1 MFGHMA
7 SMLIMKKA
15 LFTLLCWYIR
25 RIFLVPSYS
34 WELFVFTIKV
44 VKLYDS
50 SSNSREINGSS
61 PSNSFTTNSL
71 VSSKVISARLSS
83 SDGLDLSSLNKTLFI
98 VQFSGYSL
106 ISISEISTSWTPWP
120 IMKLVDIDSS
130 SLTKETCGQILA
142 TSISKRVQ
150 RVSPPWVSYLR

>member
-1 MFGHMA
+1 
-7 SMLIMKKA
+7 
-15 LFTLLCWYIR
+15 
-25 RIFLVPSYS
+25 
-34 WELFVFTIKV
+34 VFTIKV

-83 SDGLDLSSLNKTLFI
+83 SDGLDLSSLNKTLI

-106 ISISEISTSWTPWP
+106 ISISEISTSWTP
-120 IMKLVDIDSS
+120 
-130 SLTKETCGQILA
+130 
-142 TSISKRVQ
+142 
-150 RVSPPWVSYLR
+150 

>member
-1 MFGHMA
+1 M
-7 SMLIMKKA
+7 
-15 LFTLLCWYIR
+15 
-25 RIFLVPSYS
+25 
-34 WELFVFTIKV
+34 FTIKV

-106 ISISEISTSWTPWP
+106 ISISEISTSWTP
-120 IMKLVDIDSS
+120 
-130 SLTKETCGQILA
+130 
-142 TSISKRVQ
+142 
-150 RVSPPWVSYLR
+150 